1 MRPRCDSTRG
11 VLSSGGL
18 GHLAVV
24 PPSGLAPLARHGVCR
39 VSSWNR
45 RRPTTSAACHD
56 PRTEPRI
63 PIPADIQPAVLR
75 LSTGLVR
82 TRTPRCGGRPS
93 AGGSEEA
100 ERRSRPR
107 ITISPE
113 HRLSSPRAFED
124 RERSS
129 QPLEATEVS
138 SSTPS
143 RERAM
148 WPSRPGA
155 FPHQPPTTVSRA
167 SVRTERRC
175 SCERSL
181 PDGASVTTRSAGL
194 DGPYVPEWLGRK
206 RVGSAPQH
214 HPADRS
220 VPMSSATEIGRAHV

>member
-107 ITISPE
+107 IPNFARAPFVVT
-113 HRLSSPRAFED
+113 PRSRRPGTVLAASRGDRDLVFHTVARTSDVAFETGCLPSSAPDDGFPCVGSD
-124 RERSS
+124 RETM
-129 QPLEATEVS
+129 LL
-138 SSTPS
+138 
-143 RERAM
+143 RAIA
-148 WPSRPGA
+148 PGRRLCHH
-155 FPHQPPTTVSRA
+155 P
-167 SVRTERRC
+167 ERR
-175 SCERSL
+175 S
-181 PDGASVTTRSAGL
+181 
-194 DGPYVPEWLGRK
+194 
-206 RVGSAPQH
+206 
-214 HPADRS
+214 
-220 VPMSSATEIGRAHV
+220 

>member
-18 GHLAVV
+18 GHLTVV

-113 HRLSSPRAFED
+113 HRLSSPLPRPGLGKASRSRRPGTVLAASRGDRGLVFHTVARTSDVVDETGCLPSPAPDDGSPYVGSD
-124 RERSS
+124 RETM
-129 QPLEATEVS
+129 LL
-138 SSTPS
+138 
-143 RERAM
+143 RAIA
-148 WPSRPGA
+148 PG
-155 FPHQPPTTVSRA
+155 
-167 SVRTERRC
+167 RRLC
-175 SCERSL
+175 
-181 PDGASVTTRSAGL
+181 
-194 DGPYVPEWLGRK
+194 
-206 RVGSAPQH
+206 H
-214 HPADRS
+214 HPGRRS
-220 VPMSSATEIGRAHV
+220 